1 MSQAAKLIPPLQVR
15 DLGLVPYEEA
25 YALQKSAVEQV
36 LNGQPEVLFLCEH
49 PAVLTLGRLAN
60 KANVLFPKDELER
73 RGIDVLA
80 IDRGGDV
87 TLHAPGQLVVYPI
100 LDLNHHGKDLKRY
113 LYKLEEVAIDFLSG
127 FGIVTSRFEGRTG
140 VWSGDKKIASIGVG
154 VRKWVTFHGIG
165 LNINTDLE
173 LFRLIRPCAM
183 DVAMTSLKEL
193 TGKAQD
199 MGEAKERFAKAF
211 CRHFQ
216 KN

>member
-87 TLHAPGQLVVYPI
+87 TLHAPGQLVVYHI
-100 LDLNHHGKDLKRY
+100 LDLNHHGKDLKR
-113 LYKLEEVAIDFLSG
+113 
-127 FGIVTSRFEGRTG
+127 
-140 VWSGDKKIASIGVG
+140 
-154 VRKWVTFHGIG
+154 
-165 LNINTDLE
+165 
-173 LFRLIRPCAM
+173 
-183 DVAMTSLKEL
+183 
-193 TGKAQD
+193 
-199 MGEAKERFAKAF
+199 
-211 CRHFQ
+211 
-216 KN
+216 